1 VDTET
6 DADDKMD
13 QSTDETLKTEHD
25 VTNVQQ
31 VDAAQGVAGT
41 GDEQHGKEVCIAITL
56 WHMIDFLHY
65 FAPLKRDHLILK
77 SRACWTYCYRASH

>member
-25 VTNVQQ
+25 ETNVQQ
-31 VDAAQGVAGT
+31 VDAAQGITGT
-41 GDEQHGKEVCIAITL
+41 GDEQHGKEVCIAMTSY
-56 WHMIDFLHY
+56 HNSMIDFLHY
-65 FAPLKRDHLILK
+65 FALLKGII
-77 SRACWTYCYRASH
+77 